1 MTKEEFLAIAGE
13 RYDALQALNKLDNFY
28 DYEKGF
34 VAIMQDLSREVLENN
49 IGDLSADKRKK
60 KEVADHGR
68 RNHHQ

>member
-28 DYEKGF
+28 DYEKEF
-34 VAIMQDLSREVLENN
+34 VAIMQALSREVLEKNL
-49 IGDLSADKRKK
+49 GELSRDKRKK
-60 KEVADHGR
+60 KEAADHRR